1 MTLNKLDAVRAPLI
15 LKELKK
21 LLTRVC
27 GCRAAQHA
35 RNAPS
40 QLAEDAWFGNPI
52 AKQQKHIRMGL
63 GQLAGKNRRPQPRRQ
78 NIRETSQHQI
88 PSQAMP
94 PVWSQP

>member
-1 MTLNKLDAVRAPLI
+1 MIGTFAPSVLR
-15 LKELKK
+15 ELMQW
-21 LLTRVC
+21 LMCV
-27 GCRAAQHA
+27 GAYRAAQHA

-40 QLAEDAWFGNPI
+40 ALAEDAWFGNPI

-78 NIRETSQHQI
+78 EIRETSQHPV
-88 PSQAMP
+88 PSQTMP